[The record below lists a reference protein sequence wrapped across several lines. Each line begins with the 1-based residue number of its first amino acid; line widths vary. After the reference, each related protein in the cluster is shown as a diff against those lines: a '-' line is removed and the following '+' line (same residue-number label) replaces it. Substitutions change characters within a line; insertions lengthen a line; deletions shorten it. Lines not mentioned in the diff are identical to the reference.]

1 MCKRSKI
8 ALLVSLL
15 CLTLSGCTAHSIKNN
30 IHVVVCVQ
38 CVN

>member
-1 MCKRSKI
+1 MLRIILSL
-8 ALLVSLL
+8 ALAFNIV
-15 CLTLSGCTAHSIKNN
+15 GCTAHSIKNN

>member
-1 MCKRSKI
+1 MS
-8 ALLVSLL
+8 ALCVA
-15 CLTLSGCTAHSIKNN
+15 CSGCTAHSIKNN

>member
-1 MCKRSKI
+1 M
-8 ALLVSLL
+8 ALAVN
-15 CLTLSGCTAHSIKNN
+15 TIGCTAHSIKNN